1 LSSNT
6 SKFTKIA
13 QQRYVGRRS
22 GKKEEES
29 RIKLSPR
36 PSPEKRRQ
44 NIAKKNKRG
53 IEGETDSARDKAGV
67 CPIRSWA
74 NNKRARG
81 GRAATNEG
89 FVGFFHS
96 AKSSVLVFKF
106 VVVDGDLS
114 AISEIVLSYNL
125 TLLLQ
130 VGN

>member
-13 QQRYVGRRS
+13 QQRYAGRRS

-81 GRAATNEG
+81 GRAGDERG
-89 FVGFFHS
+89 FRRFLLSSSFVIFFHS
-96 AKSSVLVFKF
+96 AKSSVLV
-106 VVVDGDLS
+106 
-114 AISEIVLSYNL
+114 
-125 TLLLQ
+125 
-130 VGN
+130 